1 MKFSVTLSSV
11 KFGLIAALLVLFSTL
26 NPTQAANY
34 EEIDWVALMPEDD
47 LSALLNRPEF
57 LNDIADGS
65 AADSVDDFASKQL
78 EDEQAQRY
86 QQALVSTRV
95 IEAFDGKAIRIPG
108 FIVPLEQNDEQKAT
122 AFFVV
127 PYFGACLH
135 MPPPPPNQIL
145 YVEYKEGIAVE
156 NLYDPYWFEGTVKI
170 DNHESALGTSAY
182 SLVLEDEQAQRYQ
195 QALVSTRVIE
205 AFDGKAI
212 RIPGFIVPLE
222 QNDEQKAT
230 AFFVVPYFGACLHMP
245 PPPPNQILYV
255 EYKEGIAV
263 ENLYDPY
270 WFEGT
275 VKIDNHESALGTSA
289 YSLVLDSFALYEE

>member
-1 MKFSVTLSSV
+1 MKFSVALSSV

-108 FIVPLEQNDEQKAT
+108 FVVPLEQNE
-122 AFFVV
+122 
-127 PYFGACLH
+127 
-135 MPPPPPNQIL
+135 
-145 YVEYKEGIAVE
+145 
-156 NLYDPYWFEGTVKI
+156 
-170 DNHESALGTSAY
+170 
-182 SLVLEDEQAQRYQ
+182 
-195 QALVSTRVIE
+195 
-205 AFDGKAI
+205 
-212 RIPGFIVPLE
+212 
-222 QNDEQKAT
+222 EQKAT

>member
-86 QQALVSTRV
+86 QQALVSTRL
-95 IEAFDGKAIRIPG
+95 IEA
-108 FIVPLEQNDEQKAT
+108 
-122 AFFVV
+122 
-127 PYFGACLH
+127 
-135 MPPPPPNQIL
+135 
-145 YVEYKEGIAVE
+145 
-156 NLYDPYWFEGTVKI
+156 
-170 DNHESALGTSAY
+170 S
-182 SLVLEDEQAQRYQ
+182 
-195 QALVSTRVIE
+195 
-205 AFDGKAI
+205 DGKAI

>member
-1 MKFSVTLSSV
+1 VKFFAMHTSV
-11 KFGLIAALLVLFSTL
+11 KLGLVAALLILISTL
-26 NPTQAANY
+26 SQTQAADY

-182 SLVLEDEQAQRYQ
+182 SLVL
-195 QALVSTRVIE
+195 
-205 AFDGKAI
+205 
-212 RIPGFIVPLE
+212 
-222 QNDEQKAT
+222 
-230 AFFVVPYFGACLHMP
+230 
-245 PPPPNQILYV
+245 
-255 EYKEGIAV
+255 
-263 ENLYDPY
+263 
-270 WFEGT
+270 
-275 VKIDNHESALGTSA
+275 
-289 YSLVLDSFALYEE
+289 DSFALYEE

>member
-57 LNDIADGS
+57 LNDIAEGS

-182 SLVLEDEQAQRYQ
+182 SLVL
-195 QALVSTRVIE
+195 
-205 AFDGKAI
+205 
-212 RIPGFIVPLE
+212 
-222 QNDEQKAT
+222 
-230 AFFVVPYFGACLHMP
+230 
-245 PPPPNQILYV
+245 
-255 EYKEGIAV
+255 
-263 ENLYDPY
+263 
-270 WFEGT
+270 
-275 VKIDNHESALGTSA
+275 
-289 YSLVLDSFALYEE
+289 DSFALYEE

>member
-1 MKFSVTLSSV
+1 MKLSATLSSV

-182 SLVLEDEQAQRYQ
+182 SLVL
-195 QALVSTRVIE
+195 
-205 AFDGKAI
+205 
-212 RIPGFIVPLE
+212 
-222 QNDEQKAT
+222 
-230 AFFVVPYFGACLHMP
+230 
-245 PPPPNQILYV
+245 
-255 EYKEGIAV
+255 
-263 ENLYDPY
+263 
-270 WFEGT
+270 
-275 VKIDNHESALGTSA
+275 
-289 YSLVLDSFALYEE
+289 DSFALYEE

>member
-1 MKFSVTLSSV
+1 MKSSVTLSGV
-11 KFGLIAALLVLFSTL
+11 KFGLIAALLVLTSTL
-26 NPTQAANY
+26 NLASAADY

-65 AADSVDDFASKQL
+65 AADSIDDFASKQL

-95 IEAFDGKAIRIPG
+95 IDEFDGKAIRIPG
-108 FIVPLEQNDEQKAT
+108 FIVPLEQNEEQKAT

-145 YVEYKEGIAVE
+145 YVEYKEGV
-156 NLYDPYWFEGTVKI
+156 
-170 DNHESALGTSAY
+170 
-182 SLVLEDEQAQRYQ
+182 
-195 QALVSTRVIE
+195 
-205 AFDGKAI
+205 
-212 RIPGFIVPLE
+212 
-222 QNDEQKAT
+222 
-230 AFFVVPYFGACLHMP
+230 
-245 PPPPNQILYV
+245 
-255 EYKEGIAV
+255 AV

-289 YSLVLDSFALYEE
+289 YSLVLDSFTLYEE

>member
-1 MKFSVTLSSV
+1 MKLSATLSSV

-78 EDEQAQRY
+78 EY
-86 QQALVSTRV
+86 
-95 IEAFDGKAIRIPG
+95 
-108 FIVPLEQNDEQKAT
+108 
-122 AFFVV
+122 
-127 PYFGACLH
+127 
-135 MPPPPPNQIL
+135 
-145 YVEYKEGIAVE
+145 
-156 NLYDPYWFEGTVKI
+156 
-170 DNHESALGTSAY
+170 
-182 SLVLEDEQAQRYQ
+182 EQAQRYQ

>member
-11 KFGLIAALLVLFSTL
+11 KFGLIAALLVLFSKL

-182 SLVLEDEQAQRYQ
+182 SLVL
-195 QALVSTRVIE
+195 
-205 AFDGKAI
+205 
-212 RIPGFIVPLE
+212 
-222 QNDEQKAT
+222 
-230 AFFVVPYFGACLHMP
+230 
-245 PPPPNQILYV
+245 
-255 EYKEGIAV
+255 
-263 ENLYDPY
+263 
-270 WFEGT
+270 
-275 VKIDNHESALGTSA
+275 
-289 YSLVLDSFALYEE
+289 DSFALYEE

>member
-78 EDEQAQRY
+78 EDEQ
-86 QQALVSTRV
+86 V
-95 IEAFDGKAIRIPG
+95 
-108 FIVPLEQNDEQKAT
+108 
-122 AFFVV
+122 
-127 PYFGACLH
+127 
-135 MPPPPPNQIL
+135 
-145 YVEYKEGIAVE
+145 
-156 NLYDPYWFEGTVKI
+156 
-170 DNHESALGTSAY
+170 
-182 SLVLEDEQAQRYQ
+182 QRYQ

>member
-1 MKFSVTLSSV
+1 MKSLATLFRD
-11 KFGLIAALLVLFSTL
+11 KFGLIAALLVLISTL
-26 NPTQAANY
+26 NLASAADY

-47 LSALLNRPEF
+47 LSALLNRPEI
-57 LNDIADGS
+57 LNNIADGS
-65 AADSVDDFASKQL
+65 AADSIDDFASKQF

-95 IEAFDGKAIRIPG
+95 IDEFDGKAIRIPG
-108 FIVPLEQNDEQKAT
+108 FIVPLEQNEEQKAT

-145 YVEYKEGIAVE
+145 YVEYKEGV
-156 NLYDPYWFEGTVKI
+156 
-170 DNHESALGTSAY
+170 
-182 SLVLEDEQAQRYQ
+182 
-195 QALVSTRVIE
+195 
-205 AFDGKAI
+205 
-212 RIPGFIVPLE
+212 
-222 QNDEQKAT
+222 
-230 AFFVVPYFGACLHMP
+230 
-245 PPPPNQILYV
+245 
-255 EYKEGIAV
+255 AV

-289 YSLVLDSFALYEE
+289 YSLVLDSFTLYEE

>member
-11 KFGLIAALLVLFSTL
+11 KFGLIAALLVLFGTL

-182 SLVLEDEQAQRYQ
+182 SLVL
-195 QALVSTRVIE
+195 
-205 AFDGKAI
+205 
-212 RIPGFIVPLE
+212 
-222 QNDEQKAT
+222 
-230 AFFVVPYFGACLHMP
+230 
-245 PPPPNQILYV
+245 
-255 EYKEGIAV
+255 
-263 ENLYDPY
+263 
-270 WFEGT
+270 
-275 VKIDNHESALGTSA
+275 
-289 YSLVLDSFALYEE
+289 DSFALYEE

>member
-1 MKFSVTLSSV
+1 MKLSATLSSV

-108 FIVPLEQNDEQKAT
+108 FIVPLEQSDEQKAT

-156 NLYDPYWFEGTVKI
+156 NLYDPYWFEGT
-170 DNHESALGTSAY
+170 L
-182 SLVLEDEQAQRYQ
+182 
-195 QALVSTRVIE
+195 
-205 AFDGKAI
+205 
-212 RIPGFIVPLE
+212 
-222 QNDEQKAT
+222 
-230 AFFVVPYFGACLHMP
+230 
-245 PPPPNQILYV
+245 
-255 EYKEGIAV
+255 
-263 ENLYDPY
+263 
-270 WFEGT
+270 
-275 VKIDNHESALGTSA
+275 KIDNHESALGTSA

>member
-34 EEIDWVALMPEDD
+34 EEIDWVALTPEDD

-182 SLVLEDEQAQRYQ
+182 SLVL
-195 QALVSTRVIE
+195 
-205 AFDGKAI
+205 
-212 RIPGFIVPLE
+212 
-222 QNDEQKAT
+222 
-230 AFFVVPYFGACLHMP
+230 
-245 PPPPNQILYV
+245 
-255 EYKEGIAV
+255 
-263 ENLYDPY
+263 
-270 WFEGT
+270 
-275 VKIDNHESALGTSA
+275 
-289 YSLVLDSFALYEE
+289 DSFALYEE

>member
-1 MKFSVTLSSV
+1 MKLSATLSNV
-11 KFGLIAALLVLFSTL
+11 KFGLIAALLISFGAL
-26 NPTQAANY
+26 NPILAADY

-65 AADSVDDFASKQL
+65 AADSIDDFASKQL

-170 DNHESALGTSAY
+170 DNHESALGTS
-182 SLVLEDEQAQRYQ
+182 S
-195 QALVSTRVIE
+195 
-205 AFDGKAI
+205 
-212 RIPGFIVPLE
+212 
-222 QNDEQKAT
+222 
-230 AFFVVPYFGACLHMP
+230 
-245 PPPPNQILYV
+245 
-255 EYKEGIAV
+255 
-263 ENLYDPY
+263 
-270 WFEGT
+270 
-275 VKIDNHESALGTSA
+275 

>member
-1 MKFSVTLSSV
+1 MKLSAKLSSV
-11 KFGLIAALLVLFSTL
+11 KFGVIAALLVLFSTL

-170 DNHESALGTSAY
+170 DNHES
-182 SLVLEDEQAQRYQ
+182 V
-195 QALVSTRVIE
+195 
-205 AFDGKAI
+205 
-212 RIPGFIVPLE
+212 
-222 QNDEQKAT
+222 
-230 AFFVVPYFGACLHMP
+230 
-245 PPPPNQILYV
+245 
-255 EYKEGIAV
+255 
-263 ENLYDPY
+263 
-270 WFEGT
+270 
-275 VKIDNHESALGTSA
+275 LGTSA

>member
-1 MKFSVTLSSV
+1 VKLSATLSSV

-108 FIVPLEQNDEQKAT
+108 FIVPLEQSDEQKAT

-156 NLYDPYWFEGTVKI
+156 NLYDPYWFEGT
-170 DNHESALGTSAY
+170 L
-182 SLVLEDEQAQRYQ
+182 
-195 QALVSTRVIE
+195 
-205 AFDGKAI
+205 
-212 RIPGFIVPLE
+212 
-222 QNDEQKAT
+222 
-230 AFFVVPYFGACLHMP
+230 
-245 PPPPNQILYV
+245 
-255 EYKEGIAV
+255 
-263 ENLYDPY
+263 
-270 WFEGT
+270 
-275 VKIDNHESALGTSA
+275 KIDNHESALGTSA

>member
-122 AFFVV
+122 AFF
-127 PYFGACLH
+127 
-135 MPPPPPNQIL
+135 I
-145 YVEYKEGIAVE
+145 
-156 NLYDPYWFEGTVKI
+156 
-170 DNHESALGTSAY
+170 
-182 SLVLEDEQAQRYQ
+182 
-195 QALVSTRVIE
+195 
-205 AFDGKAI
+205 
-212 RIPGFIVPLE
+212 
-222 QNDEQKAT
+222 
-230 AFFVVPYFGACLHMP
+230 VPYFGACLHMP

>member
-1 MKFSVTLSSV
+1 MVFWGIFVKFSVTLSSV

-182 SLVLEDEQAQRYQ
+182 SLVL
-195 QALVSTRVIE
+195 
-205 AFDGKAI
+205 
-212 RIPGFIVPLE
+212 
-222 QNDEQKAT
+222 
-230 AFFVVPYFGACLHMP
+230 
-245 PPPPNQILYV
+245 
-255 EYKEGIAV
+255 
-263 ENLYDPY
+263 
-270 WFEGT
+270 
-275 VKIDNHESALGTSA
+275 
-289 YSLVLDSFALYEE
+289 DSFALYEE

>member
-1 MKFSVTLSSV
+1 MKLSATLSSV

-65 AADSVDDFASKQL
+65 AADSIDDFASKQ
-78 EDEQAQRY
+78 
-86 QQALVSTRV
+86 
-95 IEAFDGKAIRIPG
+95 
-108 FIVPLEQNDEQKAT
+108 
-122 AFFVV
+122 
-127 PYFGACLH
+127 
-135 MPPPPPNQIL
+135 
-145 YVEYKEGIAVE
+145 
-156 NLYDPYWFEGTVKI
+156 
-170 DNHESALGTSAY
+170 
-182 SLVLEDEQAQRYQ
+182 LEDEQAQRYQ

>member
-57 LNDIADGS
+57 LNYIADGS

-122 AFFVV
+122 AFF
-127 PYFGACLH
+127 
-135 MPPPPPNQIL
+135 I
-145 YVEYKEGIAVE
+145 
-156 NLYDPYWFEGTVKI
+156 
-170 DNHESALGTSAY
+170 
-182 SLVLEDEQAQRYQ
+182 
-195 QALVSTRVIE
+195 
-205 AFDGKAI
+205 
-212 RIPGFIVPLE
+212 
-222 QNDEQKAT
+222 
-230 AFFVVPYFGACLHMP
+230 VPYFGACLHMP

>member
-1 MKFSVTLSSV
+1 MKSSVTLSGV
-11 KFGLIAALLVLFSTL
+11 KFGLIAALLVLTSML
-26 NPTQAANY
+26 NLASAAVY

-65 AADSVDDFASKQL
+65 AADSIDDFASKQL

-95 IEAFDGKAIRIPG
+95 IDEFDGKAIRIPG
-108 FIVPLEQNDEQKAT
+108 FIVPLEQNEEQKAT

-145 YVEYKEGIAVE
+145 YVEYKEGVAVE

-182 SLVLEDEQAQRYQ
+182 
-195 QALVSTRVIE
+195 T
-205 AFDGKAI
+205 
-212 RIPGFIVPLE
+212 
-222 QNDEQKAT
+222 
-230 AFFVVPYFGACLHMP
+230 
-245 PPPPNQILYV
+245 
-255 EYKEGIAV
+255 
-263 ENLYDPY
+263 
-270 WFEGT
+270 
-275 VKIDNHESALGTSA
+275 
-289 YSLVLDSFALYEE
+289 LVLDSFTLYEE

>member
-65 AADSVDDFASKQL
+65 AADSVDNFASKQ
-78 EDEQAQRY
+78 
-86 QQALVSTRV
+86 
-95 IEAFDGKAIRIPG
+95 
-108 FIVPLEQNDEQKAT
+108 
-122 AFFVV
+122 
-127 PYFGACLH
+127 
-135 MPPPPPNQIL
+135 
-145 YVEYKEGIAVE
+145 
-156 NLYDPYWFEGTVKI
+156 
-170 DNHESALGTSAY
+170 
-182 SLVLEDEQAQRYQ
+182 LEDEQAQRYQ

>member
-1 MKFSVTLSSV
+1 MKSLATLFRD
-11 KFGLIAALLVLFSTL
+11 KFGLIAALLVLISTL
-26 NPTQAANY
+26 NLASAADY

-47 LSALLNRPEF
+47 LSALLNRPEI

-65 AADSVDDFASKQL
+65 AADSIDDFASKQF

-95 IEAFDGKAIRIPG
+95 IDEFDGKAIRIPG
-108 FIVPLEQNDEQKAT
+108 FIVPLEQNEEQKAT

-145 YVEYKEGIAVE
+145 YVEYKEGV
-156 NLYDPYWFEGTVKI
+156 
-170 DNHESALGTSAY
+170 
-182 SLVLEDEQAQRYQ
+182 
-195 QALVSTRVIE
+195 
-205 AFDGKAI
+205 
-212 RIPGFIVPLE
+212 
-222 QNDEQKAT
+222 
-230 AFFVVPYFGACLHMP
+230 
-245 PPPPNQILYV
+245 
-255 EYKEGIAV
+255 AV

-289 YSLVLDSFALYEE
+289 YSLVLDSFTLYEE

>member
-1 MKFSVTLSSV
+1 MKFSVALSSV
-11 KFGLIAALLVLFSTL
+11 KFGLIAALLVFLSTL

-57 LNDIADGS
+57 LNDIADGT

-182 SLVLEDEQAQRYQ
+182 SLVL
-195 QALVSTRVIE
+195 
-205 AFDGKAI
+205 
-212 RIPGFIVPLE
+212 
-222 QNDEQKAT
+222 
-230 AFFVVPYFGACLHMP
+230 
-245 PPPPNQILYV
+245 
-255 EYKEGIAV
+255 
-263 ENLYDPY
+263 
-270 WFEGT
+270 
-275 VKIDNHESALGTSA
+275 
-289 YSLVLDSFALYEE
+289 DSFALYEE

>member
-11 KFGLIAALLVLFSTL
+11 KFGLIAALLVLFSAL
-26 NPTQAANY
+26 NPTLAANY

-65 AADSVDDFASKQL
+65 AADSIDDFASKQL

-108 FIVPLEQNDEQKAT
+108 FIVPLEQNEEQKAT

-182 SLVLEDEQAQRYQ
+182 SLEL
-195 QALVSTRVIE
+195 
-205 AFDGKAI
+205 DG
-212 RIPGFIVPLE
+212 
-222 QNDEQKAT
+222 
-230 AFFVVPYFGACLHMP
+230 
-245 PPPPNQILYV
+245 
-255 EYKEGIAV
+255 
-263 ENLYDPY
+263 
-270 WFEGT
+270 
-275 VKIDNHESALGTSA
+275 
-289 YSLVLDSFALYEE
+289 FALYEE

>member
-1 MKFSVTLSSV
+1 MKLSVTLSGV
-11 KFGLIAALLVLFSTL
+11 KFGLIAALLVLTSTL
-26 NPTQAANY
+26 NLASAAVY

-65 AADSVDDFASKQL
+65 AADSIDDFASKQL

-95 IEAFDGKAIRIPG
+95 IDEFDGKAIRIPG
-108 FIVPLEQNDEQKAT
+108 FIVPLEQNEEQKAT

-145 YVEYKEGIAVE
+145 YVEYK
-156 NLYDPYWFEGTVKI
+156 
-170 DNHESALGTSAY
+170 
-182 SLVLEDEQAQRYQ
+182 
-195 QALVSTRVIE
+195 
-205 AFDGKAI
+205 DG
-212 RIPGFIVPLE
+212 V
-222 QNDEQKAT
+222 
-230 AFFVVPYFGACLHMP
+230 
-245 PPPPNQILYV
+245 
-255 EYKEGIAV
+255 AV

-289 YSLVLDSFALYEE
+289 YSLVLDSFTLYEE